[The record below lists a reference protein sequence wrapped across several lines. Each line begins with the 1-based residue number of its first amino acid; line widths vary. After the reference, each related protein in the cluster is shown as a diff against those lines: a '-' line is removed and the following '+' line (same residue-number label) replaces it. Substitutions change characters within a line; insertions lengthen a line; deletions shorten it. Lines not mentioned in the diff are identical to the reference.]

1 MYTVK
6 FSRDDERRLTT
17 SGAGHIR
24 FWKLADTFTGLKLQG
39 SIGKFGK
46 AELCDISAFVELPD
60 GKVVSGTSSGSLLL
74 WEDNFIKCRYVR
86 KGGLPCHSG
95 EVTYVGLDKDENRL
109 ITASVDGFIRWWNID
124 IIEQSEVDSDKTI
137 NYELLPDV
145 EYQLE
150 GGRGIVMMV
159 DSGLIEEGRTFFI
172 VDTSGSS
179 RSIYFYLGEELEE
192 IPKPGLI
199 KRRNIRDNVDEIPVK
214 RMRKLVTVLKNINLK
229 SLEMMKSLNGEKS
242 DSPIKKNFS
251 NEKNIVE
258 EGKEKNSNINGVIL
272 NASDVIHGS
281 NSPDKADTDSKLI
294 SSRDSDPL
302 SGELHGV
309 TPYDHPLPVTIE
321 FGNYHAGSITGS
333 TLSNK

>member
-60 GKVVSGTSSGSLLL
+60 GKVVSGTSNGSLLL
-74 WEDNFIKCRYVR
+74 WEENFIKCRYVR
-86 KGGLPCHSG
+86 KGGMSCHSG

-137 NYELLPDV
+137 NFELQPDV
-145 EYQLE
+145 EYQLD
-150 GGRGIVMMV
+150 GGKGIVMMV
-159 DSGLIEEGRTFFI
+159 DSGPVGDGRTFFI

-192 IPKPGLI
+192 APKPGLI

-214 RMRKLVTVLKNINLK
+214 RMRKLVTVLKNINILQLK
-229 SLEMMKSLNGEKS
+229 ELKDEKRDSL
-242 DSPIKKNFS
+242 IKKILS
-251 NEKNIVE
+251 NEKKIVE
-258 EGKEKNSNINGVIL
+258 EGKENNMNINEVIL
-272 NASDVIHGS
+272 NNSDVIHGTRS
-281 NSPDKADTDSKLI
+281 TDKADTGSKLS
-294 SSRDSDPL
+294 SSRDSDHL
-302 SGELHGV
+302 QSELHGV
-309 TPYDHPLPVTIE
+309 THDHPLPVTIE
-321 FGNYHAGSITGS
+321 FGNYHAGSITGNR
-333 TLSNK
+333 LSN

>member
-1 MYTVK
+1 MK

-46 AELCDISAFVELPD
+46 AELCDISAFIELPD
-60 GKVVSGTSSGSLLL
+60 GKVVSGTSNGSLLL

-86 KGGLPCHSG
+86 KGGLSCHGG
-95 EVTYVGLDKDENRL
+95 EVTYVGLDKNENRL

-137 NYELLPDV
+137 NYELQPDV
-145 EYQLE
+145 EYQLD
-150 GGRGIVMMV
+150 GGKGIVMMA
-159 DSGLIEEGRTFFI
+159 DSGLVGDGRTFFVI
-172 VDTSGSS
+172 DTSGSS

-192 IPKPGLI
+192 TPKPGLI
-199 KRRNIRDNVDEIPVK
+199 KRRNIRDNADEIPVK
-214 RMRKLVTVLKNINLK
+214 RMRKLITALKNIK
-229 SLEMMKSLNGEKS
+229 SLQLKNLNDGKS

-251 NEKNIVE
+251 NEKNIVG
-258 EGKEKNSNINGVIL
+258 EGKEKNLNVNGMLLHAGDIV
-272 NASDVIHGS
+272 HE
-281 NSPDKADTDSKLI
+281 TDSTDTNSNLT

-302 SGELHGV
+302 HSELHGV
-309 TPYDHPLPVTIE
+309 THDHPLPVTIE
-321 FGNYHAGSITGS
+321 FGNYHAGSITGDRQ
-333 TLSNK
+333 

>member
-1 MYTVK
+1 MK

-24 FWKLADTFTGLKLQG
+24 FWKLANTFTGLKLQG

-60 GKVVSGTSSGSLLL
+60 GKVVSGTSNGSLLL

-124 IIEQSEVDSDKTI
+124 IIEQSEVDSDKSI
-137 NYELLPDV
+137 NYELVPDV
-145 EYQLE
+145 EYQLDE
-150 GGRGIVMMV
+150 GRGIVMMV
-159 DSGLIEEGRTFFI
+159 DSGLVEEGRTFFI

-179 RSIYFYLGEELEE
+179 RSIYFYLGEELEV

-199 KRRNIRDNVDEIPVK
+199 KRRNIRDNIDEILVK
-214 RMRKLVTVLKNINLK
+214 RMRKLVTVLKNINIK
-229 SLEMMKSLNGEKS
+229 SLKMMKKLNGEIS

-251 NEKNIVE
+251 NEKNIIE
-258 EGKEKNSNINGVIL
+258 EGKEKKLDINEMHLHASETIHETNST
-272 NASDVIHGS
+272 
-281 NSPDKADTDSKLI
+281 DKADTDSKLA
-294 SSRDSDPL
+294 SSRDSDTL
-302 SGELHGV
+302 HSELHGV
-309 TPYDHPLPVTIE
+309 TPHDHPLPVTIK
-321 FGNYHAGSITGS
+321 FGDYHAGSITGNS
-333 TLSNK
+333 QSD